1 MCKAA
6 LGRWSL
12 VSLQDQKVSLLKS
25 RSRDSEAEREQ
36 GREWL
41 WRGTRLIGMRAR
53 LAFVACVVPSA
64 QGYDSGLAQV
74 ARLSR
79 KERQKDSLCARSGVF
94 SVGSGGKAACGS
106 GQTYPEK
113 EQKRVTEQ
121 DEGTD
126 GKNSQGRSP
135 RRGAQCDQTGQY
147 FISPERGRR
156 PHSKHADA
164 VYCIPFPRNH
174 LRGHFAEGSL
184 RCVEHVLFITT
195 LSKSDKTSAADMANQ
210 LTQEFR

>member
-1 MCKAA
+1 MARHA
-6 LGRWSL
+6 PH
-12 VSLQDQKVSLLKS
+12 
-25 RSRDSEAEREQ
+25 RDACASGVCGVRGAERARVRFRTGPGGSAFQ
-36 GREWL
+36 KRE
-41 WRGTRLIGMRAR
+41 TKRLIMCQIGR
-53 LAFVACVVPSA
+53 
-64 QGYDSGLAQV
+64 
-74 ARLSR
+74 
-79 KERQKDSLCARSGVF
+79 VF
-94 SVGSGGKAACGS
+94 CRFGGKAACGS

-126 GKNSQGRSP
+126 GKNSQGQSP

-184 RCVEHVLFITT
+184 QCVEHVLFITT
-195 LSKSDKTSAADMANQ
+195 LSKSDKTSAADTANQ